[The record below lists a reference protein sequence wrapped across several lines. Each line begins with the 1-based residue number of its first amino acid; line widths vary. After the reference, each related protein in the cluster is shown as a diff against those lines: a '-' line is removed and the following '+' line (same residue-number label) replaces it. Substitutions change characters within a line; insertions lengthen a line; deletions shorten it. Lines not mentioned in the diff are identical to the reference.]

1 MNIIVLLENHGC
13 LHSNHSL
20 ECVVMLAPS
29 CLKLAGKA
37 SMKSTANNNNPCFH
51 VIEDPIQHFLLLQIT
66 MHILLS
72 VK

>member
-1 MNIIVLLENHGC
+1 MNTLVLLENDGC

-20 ECVVMLAPS
+20 KCVVMLASS
-29 CLKLAGKA
+29 CLKLAGLE
-37 SMKSTANNNNPCFH
+37 SMKSTANNNNPCFQS
-51 VIEDPIQHFLLLQIT
+51 IEEPVQHFVLLEII

>member
-1 MNIIVLLENHGC
+1 MNILVLLENDGC

-20 ECVVMLAPS
+20 ECVVMLASS
-29 CLKLAGKA
+29 CLKLAGLE
-37 SMKSTANNNNPCFH
+37 STKSTANNNNPCFH
-51 VIEDPIQHFLLLQIT
+51 GIEEPIQRFVLLQII